1 MSLTYPPLF
10 APAGSVAGGEKSL
23 VRATFSPLSLADIRL
38 WLRPDLD
45 LFTDGAVDLN
55 GSSQYLSIADGA
67 PGLTLAGTS
76 FTLAAW
82 INIDAIVGDDTFIA
96 KYRYS
101 TNERSY
107 ALVYR
112 QATSRVEFWI
122 SSDGINI
129 TSLASSTTL
138 LAGGGWYLVVARYNI
153 SAGSNQMRLSING
166 GASAQATHA
175 GGAFATTTAG
185 FTLGAD
191 SQATTHFDGQMD
203 SVGVWNRELDDAEI
217 ARLHNGGAG
226 RSYGNLDDPLKTG
239 LVSWWNLDE
248 ATGNRADA
256 HGPNTLTATGAPSR
270 VVGVATGPCGDEDSI
285 VSWYDQ
291 AARNHDAAPG
301 TLAKR
306 PTLERTLLPR
316 PSVMLDGIDDALGLD
331 TSIALSGGF
340 CLAWVSDPAAFPGSV
355 FGNSAAAGVFAR
367 QASATQTA
375 VSDGT
380 NTRTYTHASQSG
392 AAVHVVNGGAVGLE
406 HYFNGVASSASGVSF
421 GDLTLD
427 QIGVRGAGS
436 EFYNGGLGD
445 LVVVARALSK
455 AELNRL
461 GRYLAA
467 LHQLSWTTVP

>member
-1 MSLTYPPLF
+1 LF
-10 APAGSVAGGEKSL
+10 APASALVPGGRSL
-23 VRATFSPLSLADIRL
+23 VRAAFTPLSLADIQL

-45 LFTDGAVDLN
+45 LFTDGAVDLD

-82 INIDAIVGDDTFIA
+82 INIDAATGDDTILG

-122 SSDGINI
+122 SSDGINVAE
-129 TSLASSTTL
+129 LASGTTL
-138 LAGGGWYLVVARYNI
+138 TAGGGWYFVVARYNFA
-153 SAGSNQMRLSING
+153 AGSNQMRLSINN

-175 GGAFATTTAG
+175 GGAFATTTAD

-191 SQATTHFDGQMD
+191 SQVTTHFDGQLD
-203 SVGVWNRELDDAEI
+203 SVGVWNRELDDAEVV
-217 ARLHNGGAG
+217 RLHNGGAG
-226 RSYGNLDDPLKTG
+226 RSYANLDDPLKVG

-248 ATGNRADA
+248 ASGDRADA
-256 HGPNTLTATGAPSR
+256 HGPNTLTATGGPSR
-270 VVGVATGPCGDEDSI
+270 LAGLASGPCGDEDTI
-285 VSWYDQ
+285 IGWFDQ
-291 AARNHDAAPG
+291 AARNHDAVLT

-306 PTLERTLLPR
+306 PTLERAGLMRPR
-316 PSVMLDGIDDALGLD
+316 VVLDGIDDALPLD
-331 TSIALSGGF
+331 SSIALAGGC
-340 CLAWVSDPAAFPGSV
+340 CLAWVSEPASFPGSV
-355 FGNSAAAGVFAR
+355 FGSSAAAGVFAR
-367 QASATQTA
+367 QVSATQTA

-380 NTRTYTHASQSG
+380 NTRTFTHASQSG
-392 AAVHVVNGGAVGLE
+392 TAVHVVNGGAGGLE
-406 HYFNGVASSASGVSF
+406 HYLGGAASSASGTSF

-427 QIGVRGAGS
+427 QIGVRGAAT

-445 LVVVARALSK
+445 IVVVARALSK

-461 GRYLAA
+461 GRYLAD
-467 LHQLSWTTVP
+467 LHRLSWTTVP